1 MHINIIFLKLTLAPI
16 LLWQGKR
23 TRAQT
28 LRLPEAAGERSGMV
42 DIEHHAPPFRLL
54 VIGDSSAAG
63 VGAVAQSEALAH
75 QTAIALALQLQR
87 PVAWQLIAQS
97 GVNTA
102 QVLALFEQNEAQP
115 ADAVLFALGVNDVTS
130 QVNAKQ
136 YLTSTQQLWTTV
148 QAKTGAQFALFS
160 GFPPVHDFPALPQ
173 PLRFYLG
180 AWARWFDGAL
190 QRWTAQQGHGYC
202 AIQDTLGN
210 ASVADMAGDGYHP
223 GPRIYAAWAQQAA
236 ALIAAKLMRNCEQNR
251 MAA

>member
-1 MHINIIFLKLTLAPI
+1 
-16 LLWQGKR
+16 
-23 TRAQT
+23 
-28 LRLPEAAGERSGMV
+28 MV
-42 DIEHHAPPFRLL
+42 GIEHHATPFRLL

-63 VGAVAQSEALAH
+63 VGAATQCDALAQ

-102 QVLALFEQNEAQP
+102 QALALFEQSEAQP
-115 ADAVLFALGVNDVTS
+115 ADAVLFALGVNDATS
-130 QVNAKQ
+130 QVNAMQ
-136 YLTSTQQLWTTV
+136 YIANTQKLWLAV
-148 QAKTGAQFALFS
+148 QAKTGAQSALFS

-180 AWARWFDGAL
+180 AWARWLDGAL
-190 QRWTAQQGHGYC
+190 QRWTAQQEHGYC
-202 AIQDTLGN
+202 AIEATLGN
-210 ASVADMAGDGYHP
+210 ASVADMADDGYHP
-223 GPRIYAAWAQQAA
+223 GPRIYAAWAQQAG